1 MSLND
6 IALHPHLLGVL
17 YENSLIS
24 TTATDGPQKK
34 TAVYLGNNNR
44 NVIVVVRHEGVPFLP
59 DSELQFL
66 TSILSACKLSLADI
80 AIMNLSTSGAAA
92 VKEQIESSA
101 TAVLLFGVAPEEVEL
116 PIRFPPFRVQ
126 SFDNRSFL
134 HAPSLSTIGSEKS
147 LKMQLWNNLK
157 TVFNIQ

>member
-24 TTATDGPQKK
+24 STATDVPQKK
-34 TAVYLGNNNR
+34 TALFLGNNDKD
-44 NVIVVVRHEGVPFLP
+44 ILIVVRHEGLTFLP
-59 DSELQFL
+59 DGELQFL

-80 AIMNLSTSGAAA
+80 AIMNLSSSGIAG
-92 VKEQIESSA
+92 VNEQIKSA
-101 TAVLLFGVAPEEVEL
+101 ASTVLLFGITPEEVDL

-134 HAPSLSTIGSEKS
+134 HAPSLGMIESEKG

-157 TVFNIQ
+157 TLFNI